1 VRRAVAPATLA
12 LLVAYEAG
20 VGLWIYYDFREA
32 HAGALGVALWAA
44 TELAGL
50 VLGAYGG
57 AWRFLLAPLPAP
69 LLAVPAGDYQGGE
82 LPVWLLVP
90 LALPA
95 LALPIAVGVVAGKRM
110 RRRRAAHVNATQS
123 G

>member
-1 VRRAVAPATLA
+1 MRRVAAPTTLA
-12 LLVAYEAG
+12 LLVAYEAV
-20 VGLWIYYDFREA
+20 VGLWIYFDFRVA
-32 HAGALGVALWAA
+32 HAGALGVFLWAA
-44 TELAGL
+44 AELAGL

-82 LPVWLLVP
+82 LPVWLVVP

-95 LALPIAVGVVAGKRM
+95 LALSIAVGVVAGKRR
-110 RRRRAAHVNATQS
+110 RRRRAAHVDATQT

>member
-12 LLVAYEAG
+12 LLVAYEAV

-69 LLAVPAGDYQGGE
+69 LLAVSAGDYQGGE

>member
-1 VRRAVAPATLA
+1 MRRAVASATLA
-12 LLVAYEAG
+12 LLVAYEAV
-20 VGLWIYYDFREA
+20 VGLWIYFDFRVA
-32 HAGALGVALWAA
+32 HAGALGVALWVAA
-44 TELAGL
+44 ELAGL

-57 AWRFLLAPLPAP
+57 AWWFLLAPLPAP

-110 RRRRAAHVNATQS
+110 RRRRAAHVDAAQT